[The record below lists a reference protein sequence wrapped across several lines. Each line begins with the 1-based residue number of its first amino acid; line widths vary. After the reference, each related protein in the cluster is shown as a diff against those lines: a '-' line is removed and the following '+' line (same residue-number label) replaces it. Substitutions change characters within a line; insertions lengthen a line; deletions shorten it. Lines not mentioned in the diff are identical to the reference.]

1 MGPPPTPGLAQVSFP
16 GREWATNR
24 IDAPR
29 EAAQGPAMQRALIVG
44 ASRGIGLGLAQELA
58 QRGWHVTGTVRD
70 SGAAGLLS
78 TAGAAAEMLD
88 VTDPNGPAS
97 LRARLEGQAFDLLIV
112 NAGIAG
118 PEHQSAEQATADE
131 IAALFITNAI
141 GPVRIARGLLDLMT
155 PGSVVAFTTSRM
167 GSVALN
173 TAGDMELYRASKAAL
188 NSLTRSMAAKLDRP
202 VTVLSLHPGWVRTD
216 MGGEGADLDVQ
227 TSVRGLLD
235 AIEERRRSGQHG
247 FVDHVG
253 AELAW

>member
-1 MGPPPTPGLAQVSFP
+1 
-16 GREWATNR
+16 
-24 IDAPR
+24 
-29 EAAQGPAMQRALIVG
+29 MQRALIVG
-44 ASRGIGLGLAQELA
+44 ASRGIGLGLVQELA
-58 QRGWHVTGTVRD
+58 TRGWQVTGTVRD
-70 SGAAGLLS
+70 LGAAEPL
-78 TAGAAAEMLD
+78 TAAGAEVEMLD
-88 VTDPNGPAS
+88 VADPAGPAT
-97 LRARLEGQAFDLLIV
+97 LRARLEGQAFDLMVI

-141 GPVRIARGLLDLMT
+141 GPVRVARGFLDQMA
-155 PGSVVAFTTSRM
+155 PGGVMAFTTSRM

-188 NSLTRSMAAKLDRP
+188 NSLTRSLIAKLDQP

-216 MGGEGADLDVQ
+216 MGGEGADLDVP

-235 AIEERRRSGQHG
+235 AIEDRRRTGLHG
-247 FVDHVG
+247 FLDHAG